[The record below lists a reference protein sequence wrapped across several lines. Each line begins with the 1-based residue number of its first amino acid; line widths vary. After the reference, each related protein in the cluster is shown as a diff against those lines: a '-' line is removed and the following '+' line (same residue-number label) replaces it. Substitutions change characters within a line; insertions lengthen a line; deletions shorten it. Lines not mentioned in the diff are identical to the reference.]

1 MTKTVLNTKISKVE
15 NKIPDVQG
23 WVKKTDYDAAISEI
37 EKKKYFCTSD
47 CNTFTSNI
55 IGAKIKQKKV
65 VNESNIS
72 DLV

>member
-1 MTKTVLNTKISKVE
+1 MFKV
-15 NKIPDVQG
+15 KLRKQIMMLPYQ
-23 WVKKTDYDAAISEI
+23 KSR
-37 EKKKYFCTSD
+37 KKYFCTSD
-47 CNTFTSNI
+47 CNKFTSNI